1 MGTRGGEGRG
11 PSQTQSLTGTAC
23 EPPALGLVG
32 SVASASVGAGAGA
45 PATGYQLAI
54 SSAPEILKPT
64 RGLWET
70 SSEEST
76 AADGSDGGGGD
87 RGEAGAAEET
97 ELEAL
102 RSELTGIYHSL
113 PEAAFDPFW
122 GSDSRQV
129 HTCASPPLIPLRQS
143 QHLSAALIC
152 ARPIPRPPFRV
163 NSLWPYR
170 CLMLPRRCL
179 DPRALSP
186 CPLDPSN
193 TPLIPPSQAQW
204 VELVSSASRPAELSA
219 ATTLLEVMVSDRCLK
234 PHWRFWALPSQ
245 DPLRIGTW
253 AGCWY
258 R

>member
-1 MGTRGGEGRG
+1 MLSSRGRETSQDCNFYLCLLDALVPRSATLPRPLSVAHLDALIAYLHPRGSVEGPLRQAVSRLKRDQVAHAARSKEGEEGEAGIGTRAGEGRG

-32 SVASASVGAGAGA
+32 SVAPASVGAGAGA

-64 RGLWET
+64 RGLWEP

-87 RGEAGAAEET
+87 RGEAGATEET

-163 NSLWPYR
+163 NS
-170 CLMLPRRCL
+170 
-179 DPRALSP
+179 
-186 CPLDPSN
+186 
-193 TPLIPPSQAQW
+193 
-204 VELVSSASRPAELSA
+204 
-219 ATTLLEVMVSDRCLK
+219 DRCG
-234 PHWRFWALPSQ
+234 PTA
-245 DPLRIGTW
+245 
-253 AGCWY
+253 A
-258 R
+258 